1 MEFVPEDELKINAE
15 ASIAPGKR
23 VLHGHIPYEII
34 DGKKYPAYNAAS
46 YSQSVIRKNLFSIIV
61 PNIDRKNYEITK
73 DVYVDLEDTIL
84 ASDVSMFRKP
94 MRLREDII
102 DDVPIFV
109 AEIVSPLNTIEDISA
124 KKEVYERFPSII
136 HWTINPEK
144 KKITVRTWTKGKYNE
159 SVYSALDWA
168 GISLEISAKD
178 VITVP
183 MKDVFKGLEREGDG
197 P

>member
-61 PNIDRKNYEITK
+61 PNIDRKNYEITRN
-73 DVYVDLEDTIL
+73 VYVDLEDTIL
-84 ASDVSMFRKP
+84 ASDVSVFRKP

-124 KKEVYERFPSII
+124 KKEVYERLPGII

-144 KKITVRTWTKGKYNE
+144 KTINIRTWTKGKYND
-159 SVYSALDWA
+159 SVYSALDLV

-183 MKDVFKGLEREGDG
+183 MKDVFKGLERVGDG
-197 P
+197 T